1 VFGLTRTLWISLI
14 TVTCAASA
22 LAANWQNPASPLTIG
37 ETFLLKSSRLHETR
51 RINVY
56 FPPEMPAASRPL
68 PVLYMPDGGI
78 GEDFLHIAGLI
89 QVSVGNRTMRPWL
102 LVGIENT
109 ERRRDLTGPTENDS
123 DRRIATRIGGSQLF
137 RDFLR
142 AELMPEIQRR
152 YKTTNE
158 SAIVGESLAGLFVMD
173 TLRREPDL
181 FETYIAI
188 DPSLWWNNSE
198 MLNDASTFFGGA
210 ARSRKRLFLAWSS
223 DAEPDIKR
231 WACRLNATLLA
242 ACPSGLEFRFRAFPD
257 ESHATIYQPAALVA
271 FRSVLSTHTSAEDA
285 VDTAATHT
293 ADCKDLL
300 SQGGLI
306 LRGAPN

>member
-1 VFGLTRTLWISLI
+1 MFGLSRKLWVSLI
-14 TVTCAASA
+14 SVTCAASA
-22 LAANWQNPASPLTIG
+22 LAANWSNPAAPLTIG

-56 FPPEMPAASRPL
+56 FPPEFSAASSRAL

-89 QVSVGNRTMRPWL
+89 QVSVGNQTMRPWL

-109 ERRRDLTGPTENDS
+109 ERRRDLTGPTESDK
-123 DRRIATRIGGSQLF
+123 DRRIATRAGGSQLF

-181 FETYIAI
+181 FGTYIAI

-198 MLNDASTFFGGA
+198 LLNDPAALFGGT
-210 ARSRKRLFLAWSS
+210 ARSGKRLFLAWSS

-231 WACRLNATLLA
+231 WACRLDATLQA
-242 ACPSGLEFRFRAFPD
+242 ARPSALEFRFRAFPD

-271 FRSVLSTHTSAEDA
+271 FRSVLSTYASAENTVA
-285 VDTAATHT
+285 IAANYT
-293 ADCKDLL
+293 ADCKDLSL
-300 SQGGLI
+300 LPSTQP
-306 LRGAPN
+306 R